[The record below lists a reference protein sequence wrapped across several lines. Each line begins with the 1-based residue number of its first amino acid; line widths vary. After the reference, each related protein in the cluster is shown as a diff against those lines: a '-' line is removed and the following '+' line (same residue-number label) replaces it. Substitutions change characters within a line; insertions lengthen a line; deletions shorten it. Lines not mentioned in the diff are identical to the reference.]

1 MAIITPVTIID
12 ENDDKIEVYVNT
24 ENEITITV
32 DAEPVSV
39 LTSTDARA
47 LARLILDAAVLAEEE
62 QEENKTI
69 FCP

>member
-1 MAIITPVTIID
+1 MAIITTVTIID

>member
-1 MAIITPVTIID
+1 MAIVTTVIIID